1 MNINTTPDG
10 FIEVSFT
17 GQDIRPETVK
27 AGDVAEILVAIEDML
42 ETRIFQDHPELDKD
56 QLIIGLVNI
65 KPESLDLQFRSPIPE
80 YAQKAFREVGHSVK
94 TGDTIS
100 LPPKSRNALTNIV
113 RFTRNKKCTTDL
125 IISSNGSREILV
137 TITPETMVENPP
149 LLRGDT
155 TVYAK
160 VVRTGGKEPKV
171 ELETVDGRT
180 LFCDAPLEITKF
192 LGTKLYQIVGLIG
205 IAEWDSE
212 LNNIEQFSIKDVT
225 DYEKI
230 PLKEAM
236 HVLAEATKTY
246 YADIDDVEQH
256 ISTLR
261 GSDLE

>member
-1 MNINTTPDG
+1 MNDNIPSNG
-10 FIEVSFT
+10 LIEFKFT
-17 GQDIRPETVK
+17 GEGMLPENVK
-27 AGDVAEILVAIEDML
+27 ASEIADILKAIEDML
-42 ETRIFQDHPELDKD
+42 ETRIFQDHPELDKG
-56 QLIIGLVNI
+56 QLIIGLV
-65 KPESLDLQFRSPIPE
+65 KVKSESLGLQFQSPIPE
-80 YAQKAFREVGHSVK
+80 YAQKAFREVGNSVK

-100 LPPKSRNALTNIV
+100 LPPKSRNALSNIV
-113 RFTRNKKCTTDL
+113 RFTRNKKCTTDF
-125 IISSNGSREILV
+125 IISSNGFQELLA
-137 TITPETMVENPP
+137 TITPETKVEYPP

-160 VVRTGGKEPKV
+160 VVRTGGVEPKV

-225 DYEKI
+225 DYEKVS
-230 PLKEAM
+230 LKEAM
-236 HVLAEATKTY
+236 HALTEATKTY
-246 YADIDDVEQH
+246 YADVDDVEQH

-261 GSDLE
+261 GHDLE